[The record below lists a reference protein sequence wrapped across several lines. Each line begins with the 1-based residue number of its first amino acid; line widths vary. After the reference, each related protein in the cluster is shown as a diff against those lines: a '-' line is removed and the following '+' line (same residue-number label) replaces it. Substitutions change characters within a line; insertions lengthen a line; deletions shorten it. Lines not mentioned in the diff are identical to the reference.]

1 MITSKDMVKES
12 DKRLLKN
19 TLLLYFR
26 MLFMMLINLY
36 ASRLILEKLGVEDYG
51 IYNIIGGVV
60 ALFTFIS
67 GAMTASTQRFLN
79 HYLGLKDF
87 VGLNKAFNAS
97 QIIHIAISLS
107 VLILA
112 ETIGL
117 WFLYNKLVIPVER
130 FDAAF
135 WTYQCSIVS
144 TCIII
149 ISYPYNATIIANEKM
164 GAFAYVSILE
174 GILKFA
180 IIFLLDQSK
189 YDKLV
194 LYAILLMCIQLII
207 TSTYRIYCIKHF
219 PETHFNITQ
228 IPKRLYKE
236 ILSFSGW
243 NLLGN
248 IANIA
253 LIQGTNILLNL
264 FFGPTVNAAKG
275 ISVQVQNTVGAFC
288 SNFQVAQNPQIMKT
302 FSSGK
307 LNEMHSL
314 VCRTSRF
321 SFYLMLIF
329 SVPIIMKTDDILT
342 LWLKTPPEYTSIFV
356 QYTMFFNL
364 IQSLANPLL
373 TSSLATGNV
382 KKIMLYIAILF
393 WLIIPV
399 GYIMLK
405 LGGNP
410 IIIFQIQLSLY
421 ILAHIIRIYIVCHQ
435 IKLSI
440 KTYLLDVIIPIIK
453 VTPIA
458 FIIGYILSTP
468 FGNNFLSL
476 AIYAIVCIFIII
488 GIIYTLGIKTEE
500 KETIINYLRMKFHLS

>member
-1 MITSKDMVKES
+1 M
-12 DKRLLKN
+12 
-19 TLLLYFR
+19 LLYIR

-79 HYLGLKDF
+79 YYLGLKDPI
-87 VGLNKAFNAS
+87 GLNKAFNAS
-97 QIIHIAISLS
+97 QVIHVFISLS

-117 WFLYNKLVIPVER
+117 WFLYNKLVIPIER

-135 WTYQCSIVS
+135 WTYQCSIIS

-164 GAFAYVSILE
+164 GAFAYISILE
-174 GILKFA
+174 NILKFV
-180 IIFLLDQSK
+180 IIFLLGQNG

-194 LYAILLMCIQLII
+194 LYAVLLMTIQFII
-207 TSTYRIYCIKHF
+207 TSIYRIYCTKHF
-219 PETHFNITQ
+219 PETHFNIKN

-275 ISVQVQNTVGAFC
+275 ISVQVQNAVGAFC
-288 SNFQVAQNPQIMKT
+288 SNFQTAQNPQIMKS
-302 FSSGK
+302 FSSGE

-329 SVPIIMKTDDILT
+329 SVPIIMKANDILI
-342 LWLKTPPEYTSIFV
+342 LWLKNPPEYTSIFV
-356 QYTMFFNL
+356 QYTMIFNL

-393 WLIIPV
+393 WLIIPL

-410 IIIFQIQLSLY
+410 IIIFQIQLALY
-421 ILAHIIRIYIVCHQ
+421 ILAHIMRIYIVCHQ
-435 IKLSI
+435 IKLPI
-440 KTYLLDVIIPIIK
+440 KIYISNVLIPIIK
-453 VTPIA
+453 IA
-458 FIIGYILSTP
+458 LFTSILGYTLSHY
-468 FGNNFLSL
+468 FDNSFLSL
-476 AIYAIVCIFIII
+476 LTYATTCFIATI
-488 GIIYTLGIKTEE
+488 GIIYIWGLKLEE
-500 KETIINYLRMKFHLS
+500 KKTIINFFKNKFNRL

>member
-1 MITSKDMVKES
+1 M
-12 DKRLLKN
+12 
-19 TLLLYFR
+19 LLYIR

-79 HYLGLKDF
+79 YYLGLKDLI
-87 VGLNKAFNAS
+87 GLNKAFNAS
-97 QIIHIAISLS
+97 QVIHIFISLS
-107 VLILA
+107 VLTLA

-117 WFLYNKLVIPVER
+117 WFLYNKLVIPIER

-135 WTYQCSIVS
+135 WTYQCSIIS

-164 GAFAYVSILE
+164 GAFAYISILE
-174 GILKFA
+174 NILKFA
-180 IIFLLDQSK
+180 IIFLLGQNE

-194 LYAILLMCIQLII
+194 LYAVLLMTIQVII
-207 TSTYRIYCIKHF
+207 TSIYRIYCTKHF
-219 PETHFNITQ
+219 PETHFNIKN

-275 ISVQVQNTVGAFC
+275 ISVQVQNAVGAFC
-288 SNFQVAQNPQIMKT
+288 SNFQTAQNPQIMKS
-302 FSSGK
+302 FSSGE

-329 SVPIIMKTDDILT
+329 SVPIIMKANDILI
-342 LWLKTPPEYTSIFV
+342 LWLKNPPEYTSIFV
-356 QYTMFFNL
+356 QYTMIFNL

-393 WLIIPV
+393 WLIIPL

-410 IIIFQIQLSLY
+410 IIIFQIQLALY
-421 ILAHIIRIYIVCHQ
+421 ILAHIMRIYIVCHQ
-435 IKLSI
+435 IKLPI
-440 KTYLLDVIIPIIK
+440 KIYISNVLIPIIK
-453 VTPIA
+453 IA
-458 FIIGYILSTP
+458 LFTSILGYTLSHC
-468 FGNNFLSL
+468 FDNNFLSL
-476 AIYAIVCIFIII
+476 LTYATTCFFATI
-488 GIIYTLGIKTEE
+488 GIIYIWGLKLEE
-500 KETIINYLRMKFHLS
+500 KKTIINFLKNKFNRL

>member
-1 MITSKDMVKES
+1 M
-12 DKRLLKN
+12 
-19 TLLLYFR
+19 LLYIR

-79 HYLGLKDF
+79 YYLGLKDLI
-87 VGLNKAFNAS
+87 GLNKAFNAS
-97 QIIHIAISLS
+97 QVIHIFISLS

-117 WFLYNKLVIPVER
+117 WFLYNKLVIPIER

-135 WTYQCSIVS
+135 WTYQCSIIS

-164 GAFAYVSILE
+164 GAFAYISILE
-174 GILKFA
+174 NILKFA
-180 IIFLLDQSK
+180 IIFLLGQNE

-194 LYAILLMCIQLII
+194 LYAVLLMTIQFII
-207 TSTYRIYCIKHF
+207 TSIYRIYCIKHF
-219 PETHFNITQ
+219 PETHFNIKN
-228 IPKRLYKE
+228 IPQRLYKE

-275 ISVQVQNTVGAFC
+275 ISVQVQNAVGAFC
-288 SNFQVAQNPQIMKT
+288 SNFQTAQNPQIMKS
-302 FSSGK
+302 FSSGE

-329 SVPIIMKTDDILT
+329 SVPIIMKANDILI
-342 LWLKTPPEYTSIFV
+342 LWLKNPPEYTSIFV
-356 QYTMFFNL
+356 QYTMIFNL

-382 KKIMLYIAILF
+382 KKIMLYIALLF
-393 WLIIPV
+393 WLIIPL

-410 IIIFQIQLSLY
+410 IIIFQIQLVLY
-421 ILAHIIRIYIVCHQ
+421 ILAHIMRIYIVCHQ
-435 IKLSI
+435 IKLPI
-440 KTYLLDVIIPIIK
+440 KIYISNVLIPIIK
-453 VTPIA
+453 IA
-458 FIIGYILSTP
+458 LFTSILGYTLSHC
-468 FGNNFLSL
+468 FDNNFLSL
-476 AIYAIVCIFIII
+476 LTYATTCFIATI
-488 GIIYTLGIKTEE
+488 GIIYIWGLKLEE
-500 KETIINYLRMKFHLS
+500 KKTIINFLKNKLGRL

>member
-1 MITSKDMVKES
+1 MVKES

-19 TLLLYFR
+19 TMLLYIR

-51 IYNIIGGVV
+51 IYNIIGVVV

-79 HYLGLKDF
+79 YYLGLKDLI
-87 VGLNKAFNAS
+87 GLNKAFNAS
-97 QIIHIAISLS
+97 QVIHIFISLS

-117 WFLYNKLVIPVER
+117 WFLYNKLVIPIER

-135 WTYQCSIVS
+135 WTYQCSIIS

-164 GAFAYVSILE
+164 GAFAYISILE
-174 GILKFA
+174 NILKFA
-180 IIFLLDQSK
+180 IIFLLGQNE

-194 LYAILLMCIQLII
+194 LYAVLLMTIQFII
-207 TSTYRIYCIKHF
+207 TSIYRIYCTKHF
-219 PETHFNITQ
+219 PETHFNIKN

-275 ISVQVQNTVGAFC
+275 ISVQVQNAVGAFC
-288 SNFQVAQNPQIMKT
+288 SNFQTAQNPQIMKS
-302 FSSGK
+302 FSSGE

-329 SVPIIMKTDDILT
+329 SVPIIMKTNDILI
-342 LWLKTPPEYTSIFV
+342 LWLKNPPEYTSIFV
-356 QYTMFFNL
+356 QYTMIFNL

-393 WLIIPV
+393 WLIIPL

-405 LGGNP
+405 LGGDP
-410 IIIFQIQLSLY
+410 IIIFQIQLALY
-421 ILAHIIRIYIVCHQ
+421 ILAHTMRIYIVCHQ

-440 KTYLLDVIIPIIK
+440 RIYISNVLIPIIK
-453 VTPIA
+453 IA
-458 FIIGYILSTP
+458 LFTSILGYTLSHY
-468 FGNNFLSL
+468 FDNSFLSL
-476 AIYAIVCIFIII
+476 LTYATTCFIATI
-488 GIIYTLGIKTEE
+488 GIIYIWGLKLEE
-500 KETIINYLRMKFHLS
+500 KKTIINFLKNKFNRL

>member
-1 MITSKDMVKES
+1 M
-12 DKRLLKN
+12 
-19 TLLLYFR
+19 LLYIR

-79 HYLGLKDF
+79 YYLGLKDLI
-87 VGLNKAFNAS
+87 GLNKAFNAS
-97 QIIHIAISLS
+97 QVIHIFISLS

-117 WFLYNKLVIPVER
+117 WFLYNKLVIPIER

-135 WTYQCSIVS
+135 WTYQCSIIS

-164 GAFAYVSILE
+164 GAFAYISILE
-174 GILKFA
+174 NILKFA
-180 IIFLLDQSK
+180 IIFLLGQNE

-194 LYAILLMCIQLII
+194 LYAVLLMTIQFII
-207 TSTYRIYCIKHF
+207 TSIYRIYCTKHF
-219 PETHFNITQ
+219 PETHFNIKN

-275 ISVQVQNTVGAFC
+275 ISVQVQNAVGAFC
-288 SNFQVAQNPQIMKT
+288 SNFQTAQNPQIMKS
-302 FSSGK
+302 FSSGE

-329 SVPIIMKTDDILT
+329 SVPIIMKANDILI
-342 LWLKTPPEYTSIFV
+342 LWLKNPPEYTSIFV
-356 QYTMFFNL
+356 QYTMIFNL

-393 WLIIPV
+393 WLIIPL

-410 IIIFQIQLSLY
+410 IIIFQIQLALY
-421 ILAHIIRIYIVCHQ
+421 ILAHIMRIYIVCHQ
-435 IKLSI
+435 IKLPI
-440 KTYLLDVIIPIIK
+440 KIYISNVLIPIIK
-453 VTPIA
+453 IA
-458 FIIGYILSTP
+458 LFTSILGYTLSHY
-468 FGNNFLSL
+468 FDNSFLSL
-476 AIYAIVCIFIII
+476 LTYATTCFIATI
-488 GIIYTLGIKTEE
+488 GIIYIWGLKLEE
-500 KETIINYLRMKFHLS
+500 KKTIINFLKNKFNRL

>member
-1 MITSKDMVKES
+1 MVKES

-19 TLLLYFR
+19 TIFLYFR

-36 ASRLILEKLGVEDYG
+36 ASRLILEKLGVENYG

-79 HYLGLKDF
+79 YYLGVKDYE
-87 VGLNKAFNAS
+87 GLNKAFNAS
-97 QIIHIAISLS
+97 QIIYFAISLS
-107 VLILA
+107 ILILA

-117 WFLYNKLVIPVER
+117 WFLYNKLVIPAVR

-135 WTYQCSIVS
+135 WTYQYSIIS

-149 ISYPYNATIIANEKM
+149 ISYPYNATIIANERM
-164 GAFAYVSILE
+164 GAFAYISIVE
-174 GILKFA
+174 NILKFV
-180 IIFLLDQSK
+180 IIFFLEQSK
-189 YDKLV
+189 YDRLI
-194 LYAILLMCIQLII
+194 LYAFLLMCIQFII
-207 TSTYRIYCIKHF
+207 TSLYKIYCIKHF
-219 PETHFNITQ
+219 PETHFNLKN
-228 IPKRLYKE
+228 IPLKLYKE

-264 FFGPTVNAAKG
+264 FFGPTINAAKG
-275 ISVQVQNTVGAFC
+275 ISVQVQNAVGAFC
-288 SNFQVAQNPQIMKT
+288 SNFQTAQNPQIMKS

-329 SVPIIMKTDDILT
+329 SVPIIMKTNDILT
-342 LWLKTPPEYTSIFV
+342 LWLKTPPGYASIFV
-356 QYTMFFNL
+356 QYTMIFNL

-393 WLIIPV
+393 WMIIPL

-410 IIIFQIQLSLY
+410 IIIFQIQLFLY
-421 ILAHIIRIYIVCHQ
+421 VLAHIIRIYIVCHQ
-435 IKLSI
+435 INLPI
-440 KTYLLDVIIPIIK
+440 RIYLVDVLIPIIK
-453 VTPIA
+453 ITP
-458 FIIGYILSTP
+458 FTFILSY
-468 FGNNFLSL
+468 FISYFFHENLISIL
-476 AIYAIVCIFIII
+476 IYAIICIIITI
-488 GIIYTLGIKTEE
+488 GIIYIWGLKLEE
-500 KETIINYLRMKFHLS
+500 KITITNYIKVKLNLL

>member
-1 MITSKDMVKES
+1 MVKES

-26 MLFMMLINLY
+26 MLFMMIINLY
-36 ASRLILEKLGVEDYG
+36 ASRLILQKLGVEDYG

-87 VGLNKAFNAS
+87 EGLNKAFNAS
-97 QIIHIAISLS
+97 QIIHFFIALS
-107 VLILA
+107 VLLLA

-117 WFLYNKLVIPVER
+117 WFLYNKLVIPTER

-135 WTYQCSIVS
+135 WTYQCSIIS

-164 GAFAYVSILE
+164 GAFAYVSILD
-174 GILKFA
+174 GMLKFL
-180 IIFLLDQSK
+180 IIFLLEQNK
-189 YDKLV
+189 YDKLI
-194 LYAILLMCIQLII
+194 LYASLLTGIQILI
-207 TSTYRIYCIKHF
+207 TSIYRIYCIRHF
-219 PETHFNITQ
+219 PETRFNISQ
-228 IPKRLYKE
+228 IPSKLYRE

-275 ISVQVQNTVGAFC
+275 ISVQVQNAVGSFC
-288 SNFQVAQNPQIMKT
+288 SNFQIAQNPQIMKT

-307 LNEMHSL
+307 LNEMHNL

-329 SVPIIMKTDDILT
+329 SIPILMKAEDILV
-342 LWLKTPPEYTSIFV
+342 LWLKTPPEYTTIFV
-356 QYTMFFNL
+356 QYTMIFNL

-393 WLIIPV
+393 WLIIPI
-399 GYIMLK
+399 GYIMLQ

-410 IIIFQIQLSLY
+410 VVIFQIQLLLY
-421 ILAHIIRIYIVCHQ
+421 ILAHIIRIKIVCNQ
-435 IKLSI
+435 IKLPI
-440 KTYLLDVIIPIIK
+440 KYYIGEVIVPIIK
-453 VTPIA
+453 IAPIA
-458 FIIGYILSTP
+458 SIVGYAFS
-468 FGNNFLSL
+468 FCFAEDFLSIATYTVINITMTIL
-476 AIYAIVCIFIII
+476 
-488 GIIYTLGIKTEE
+488 IIYKLGMTIEE
-500 KETIINYLRMKFHLS
+500 KKTITNYFKTKFHLL